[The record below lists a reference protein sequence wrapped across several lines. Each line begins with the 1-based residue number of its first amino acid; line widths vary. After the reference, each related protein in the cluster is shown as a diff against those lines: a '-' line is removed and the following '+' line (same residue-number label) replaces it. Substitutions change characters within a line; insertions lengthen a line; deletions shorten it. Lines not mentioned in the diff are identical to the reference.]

1 MTKDT
6 TQPDNT
12 TPENI
17 EAHTET
23 AQPPAGGTEGEN
35 PALDDT
41 GRSKAAP
48 GEAAKGKDADDMEL
62 TPLGL
67 SDEPAK
73 EEDPES
79 FAKPENS

>member
-23 AQPPAGGTEGEN
+23 AQPPARGTEGEN

-41 GRSKAAP
+41 GGNKAA
-48 GEAAKGKDADDMEL
+48 EAAEGKDADDMEL

>member
-1 MTKDT
+1 MTNDPA
-6 TQPDNT
+6 QPDKH

-23 AQPPAGGTEGEN
+23 AQPPAGATEGEN

-41 GRSKAAP
+41 GRKKA
-48 GEAAKGKDADDMEL
+48 GEAAARKDADDMEL

-67 SDEPAK
+67 SGEAAK

>member
-1 MTKDT
+1 MTNDPG
-6 TQPDNT
+6 QPDKT

-17 EAHTET
+17 EAPTQSAEPST
-23 AQPPAGGTEGEN
+23 GGTEGEN

-41 GRSKAAP
+41 GRRKAAP
-48 GEAAKGKDADDMEL
+48 GEAVEGKDADDMEL

-73 EEDPES
+73 EEDPDS

>member
-1 MTKDT
+1 MTNDPG
-6 TQPDNT
+6 QPDKT

-23 AQPPAGGTEGEN
+23 AQPPTGGTEGEKKN
-35 PALDDT
+35 
-41 GRSKAAP
+41 
-48 GEAAKGKDADDMEL
+48 ADDMDL

-67 SDEPAK
+67 SGEAAK

>member
-1 MTKDT
+1 MTNDPG
-6 TQPDNT
+6 QPDKT

-23 AQPPAGGTEGEN
+23 APPPTRGMEGEN
-35 PALDDT
+35 PAPDDT
-41 GRSKAAP
+41 GDKKA
-48 GEAAKGKDADDMEL
+48 GETAARKDADDMEL

-67 SDEPAK
+67 SGEAAK
-73 EEDPES
+73 EEDPDS